1 MVPQKIWKFSDRKSG
16 EGRWTSL
23 SALFDF
29 RGASVFVLLVLLFL
43 FVLILLLLRVLVLF
57 FVLVLLLILVLLV
70 FALILVLAVLVIHTI
85 LQTAEPQRN
94 FARAGVRFGYGD
106 SMERFSRFY
115 AAGKQKFALDT
126 PFTKQGTAGSYRA
139 SARSAHG

>member
-1 MVPQKIWKFSDRKSG
+1 MVDIAHCKTGYRK
-16 EGRWTSL
+16 RDTRL
-23 SALFDF
+23 SFA
-29 RGASVFVLLVLLFL
+29 LVLVFA
-43 FVLILLLLRVLVLF
+43 
-57 FVLVLLLILVLLV
+57 LLILVLLV
-70 FALILVLAVLVIHTI
+70 LALILVLAVLVIHTI